1 MRHRQRFLA
10 KQSPIRT
17 GDCFVANSAPRDD
30 AGQRGSMFSS
40 LRQRLLLSHLI
51 VIILAMG
58 LVALALL
65 SFLENYFL
73 RSAEDS
79 LVAQAHLTV
88 QAIAPNALT
97 AGPPVT
103 AQAALNNAIQ
113 QQTQG
118 SLYVQTN
125 PLTQTADAFNNSR
138 GHSSATL
145 PFSATAGLFD
155 RPNWADLT
163 NTSLQ
168 IGAQLDTR
176 IRVLNA
182 QGQVV
187 MDSLNTE
194 VGADLQSDVLVT
206 QALQGQYASRMDTS
220 SETPT
225 AFVVMPVLSNGQT
238 IGVAYLSQSLRD
250 VLTVLNDLR
259 ARLLLSTLIALALS
273 IFVGWWLSR
282 RITQPVQQLNAAV
295 EAVAEG
301 RFDQAVRIHSRDEIG
316 RLSQT
321 FNDMTS
327 RLQAARQMQVDF
339 VADVSHELRTP
350 LTSIK
355 GTIETLRE
363 GAVNDLEVRD
373 RFLETVETETDRLIR
388 LVNDLLVLSR
398 ADSAALNLR
407 RKPTDMGRLVQA
419 LADRLAEQARALDLT
434 IRVEIDLDVPLA
446 WADAD
451 RIEQVLLNLMDNA
464 IKYSRPQGTITLRVS
479 TSQDNRVLVQVQDK
493 GIGIPAVE
501 LPRLGQRFY
510 RADKARARGGHGLGL
525 AIAQSLIQ
533 AHGGELWLESEEGVG
548 TTASFTLPT
557 R

>member
-1 MRHRQRFLA
+1 
-10 KQSPIRT
+10 
-17 GDCFVANSAPRDD
+17 
-30 AGQRGSMFSS
+30 MFSS
-40 LRQRLLLSHLI
+40 LRQRLMLSHLI

-58 LVALALL
+58 LVALTLL

-79 LVAQAHLTV
+79 LVAQARLTV
-88 QAIAPNALT
+88 QAIAPDALT

-118 SLYVQTN
+118 SLYIQTN
-125 PLTQTADAFNNSR
+125 PLTQAEDAFKFSR
-138 GHSSATL
+138 GYSSATL
-145 PFSATAGLFD
+145 PFSTTAGWFD
-155 RPNWADLT
+155 STGLSYLT

-187 MDSLNTE
+187 ADSLNKE
-194 VGADLQSDVLVT
+194 VGADLQSDTLVAR
-206 QALQGQYASRMDTS
+206 ALQGQYASQMDTT

-225 AFVVMPVLSNGQT
+225 AFVAMPILSNGQT

-259 ARLLLSTLIALALS
+259 VRLLLSTLFALALS
-273 IFVGWWLSR
+273 AFVGWWLSR
-282 RITQPVQQLNAAV
+282 RITRPVQQLTTAA

-301 RFDQAVRIHSRDEIG
+301 RFDRAVQVHSRDEIG
-316 RLSQT
+316 RLGQT
-321 FNDMTS
+321 FNDMTT

-363 GAVNDLEVRD
+363 GAVNDLDVRD

-398 ADSAALNLR
+398 ADSAALNLS
-407 RKPTDMGRLVQA
+407 RKPTDMGSLVQA
-419 LADRLAEQARALDLT
+419 LADRSAEQAHAHDLK
-434 IRVEIDLDVPLA
+434 IEVSIDPKAPLA

-479 TSQDNRVLVQVQDK
+479 TTEDNWVLVEVQDE
-493 GIGIPAVE
+493 GIGIPAAD
-501 LPRLGQRFY
+501 LPRIGQRFY
-510 RADKARARGGHGLGL
+510 RADKARSRPQGGHGLGL
-525 AIAQSLIQ
+525 AIAQSLVR
-533 AHGGELWLESEEGVG
+533 AHGGQLWLESEEGAG
-548 TTASFTLPT
+548 TAANFTLPPPP
-557 R
+557 

>member
-1 MRHRQRFLA
+1 
-10 KQSPIRT
+10 
-17 GDCFVANSAPRDD
+17 
-30 AGQRGSMFSS
+30 MFSS
-40 LRQRLLLSHLI
+40 LRQRLMLSHLI

-58 LVALALL
+58 LVALTLL

-73 RSAEDS
+73 RSTEDS
-79 LVAQAHLTV
+79 LVAQARLTV
-88 QAIAPNALT
+88 QAIAPDALT

-103 AQAALNNAIQ
+103 NQAALNNAIQ

-118 SLYVQTN
+118 ALYVQTN
-125 PLTQTADAFNNSR
+125 PLTQTADAFN
-138 GHSSATL
+138 SSGGYSSVTL
-145 PFSATAGLFD
+145 PYSTTAGLFG
-155 RPNWADLT
+155 RTSGADLT
-163 NTSLQ
+163 KTSLQ

-176 IRVLNA
+176 IRVLDA

-187 MDSLNTE
+187 ADSLNAE
-194 VGADLQSDVLVT
+194 VGADLQSDALVAR
-206 QALQGQYASRMDTS
+206 ALQGQYASRIDTTG
-220 SETPT
+220 ETPT
-225 AFVVMPVLSNGQT
+225 AFVAMPVLSNGQT

-259 ARLLLSTLIALALS
+259 SRLLLSTLIALALS
-273 IFVGWWLSR
+273 VFVGWWFSR
-282 RITQPVQQLNAAV
+282 RITQPVQQLNAAA

-301 RFDQAVRIHSRDEIG
+301 RFDQAVQVRSRDEIG
-316 RLSQT
+316 RLGQT

-373 RFLETVETETDRLIR
+373 RFLETVEAETDRLIR
-388 LVNDLLVLSR
+388 LVNDLLVLSH

-407 RKPTDMGRLVQA
+407 RKPTDLGRLVQA
-419 LADRLAEQARALDLT
+419 LAERLAEQAHTLDLT
-434 IRVEIDLDVPLA
+434 IRVEIDPEGPLA

-451 RIEQVLLNLMDNA
+451 RIEQVLLNLLDNA
-464 IKYSRPQGTITLRVS
+464 LKYSRPHGTITLRVS
-479 TSQDNRVLVQVQDK
+479 TTEDNEVLVEVQDE
-493 GIGIPAVE
+493 GIGIPAAE

-510 RADKARARGGHGLGL
+510 RTDKARARGGHGLGL

-548 TTASFTLPT
+548 TTASFTLPKT